1 MTVELE
7 RSISDE
13 IDPSRQE
20 DIDSWVVSV
29 IVPAFNAAST
39 LKACLAALNNQTY
52 PHDLYEVIVV
62 DDGSTDTTA
71 SIAQDAGARLIHKKN
86 QGPAAARN
94 SGVEAA
100 TGDFVL
106 FTDADCAP
114 APDWIEKMIEAFCDP
129 NVVGA
134 KGVYRTSQK
143 ELMARFVQC
152 EYEDKYDRLINQT
165 QIDFIDTYSAAYR
178 RSRFLENGGFDPIFP
193 RPSVEDQEFSFRLAE
208 KGYRLVFVPNAI
220 VYHRHD
226 RTLSEYARR
235 KYNIGYWKALLIRW
249 HPDKIAHDSH
259 TPQIIKIQI
268 MLLGLIGLALA
279 SWSIRPS
286 LGKVSIIALVMLF
299 GLSAVPFTIKLL
311 RQDKALL
318 TIILPALVVR
328 AAALGAG
335 LATGFI
341 HFMARPVKTRPI
353 FSLYNRIAKRL
364 MDIVGAL
371 IGLVFSTPL
380 MAALAVLIKLDS
392 PGPIFFSQVR
402 VGENGRPFRII
413 KLRSMVQNAEDLLP
427 QLVDLEKLESPAF
440 KIEGDPRV
448 THIGRFL
455 RRTSL
460 DELPQFWNVLVGNMS
475 LVGPRPEEVALVQK
489 YNDWHRKR
497 LAVKPGMTGPMQV
510 NGRGDLSLDE
520 RVRLELEYI
529 DNYSIWSDLVFL
541 IRTLPAVFFCR
552 GAR

>member
-1 MTVELE
+1 
-7 RSISDE
+7 
-13 IDPSRQE
+13 
-20 DIDSWVVSV
+20 
-29 IVPAFNAAST
+29 
-39 LKACLAALNNQTY
+39 
-52 PHDLYEVIVV
+52 
-62 DDGSTDTTA
+62 
-71 SIAQDAGARLIHKKN
+71 
-86 QGPAAARN
+86 
-94 SGVEAA
+94 
-100 TGDFVL
+100 
-106 FTDADCAP
+106 
-114 APDWIEKMIEAFCDP
+114 
-129 NVVGA
+129 
-134 KGVYRTSQK
+134 
-143 ELMARFVQC
+143 
-152 EYEDKYDRLINQT
+152 
-165 QIDFIDTYSAAYR
+165 
-178 RSRFLENGGFDPIFP
+178 
-193 RPSVEDQEFSFRLAE
+193 
-208 KGYRLVFVPNAI
+208 
-220 VYHRHD
+220 
-226 RTLSEYARR
+226 
-235 KYNIGYWKALLIRW
+235 
-249 HPDKIAHDSH
+249 
-259 TPQIIKIQI
+259 
-268 MLLGLIGLALA
+268 LLGLIGLALA